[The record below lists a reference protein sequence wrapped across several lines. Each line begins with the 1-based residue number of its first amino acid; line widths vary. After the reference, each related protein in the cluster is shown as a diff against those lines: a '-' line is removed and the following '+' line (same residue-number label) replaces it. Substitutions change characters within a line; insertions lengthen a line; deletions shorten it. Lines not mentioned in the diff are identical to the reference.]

1 MDKIDTQGMS
11 GPANSGGTDNI
22 YPHDENGEPIL
33 PRMVIHPRRLFTPE
47 YVKEMK
53 ILINEVLDERE
64 YHRKLRMNYDD
75 PTPPGVSYFDTEEFK
90 HSIDEP
96 EPTYPRPKKPVYR
109 LDELQE

>member
-1 MDKIDTQGMS
+1 MSKIDTQGMS
-11 GPANSGGTDNI
+11 APLSPEDAAKYKNKPQKHKPWLVTPN
-22 YPHDENGEPIL
+22 
-33 PRMVIHPRRLFTPE
+33 RLFSET
-47 YVKEMK
+47 YAKEMK

-90 HSIDEP
+90 HRIDEP